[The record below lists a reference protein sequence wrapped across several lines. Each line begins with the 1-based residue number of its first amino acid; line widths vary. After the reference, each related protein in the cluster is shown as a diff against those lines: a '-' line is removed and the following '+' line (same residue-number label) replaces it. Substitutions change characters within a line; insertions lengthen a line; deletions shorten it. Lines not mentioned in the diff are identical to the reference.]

1 MAHLLPLVAGLL
13 MIAGTH
19 ASDVADRSMHR
30 GFLSKYLGSDASKTS
45 LGDYNKFMTPR
56 FNHMKHGG
64 APDALSHHNGP
75 AEHAPATVFGKS
87 ADPTALAQDVMAFTS
102 VKGKPLITKDFNT
115 PKIADEEEERA
126 MQKVPAN
133 HNSMPIRMSA
143 IGVSLLTL
151 AAMLGVRMRRG
162 LQQATAFASSNGH
175 ESDMSITSAP
185 AAAGNMLELKPQES
199 AIRGQ
204 VGWSQQS
211 SKNSRP
217 LTPCYATTAADEAET
232 KTYSP
237 YQILG
242 VRRSAKPADIK
253 KAYRERAKMLHPDVV
268 CAKSGTQEVFGA
280 ASAKLAKQMR
290 AFLHELDAES
300 TRADLERDL
309 LAAAKQVALLGEDRR
324 SEIEGREA
332 LKIEATENWQT
343 VVDAYE
349 LLSNEKKR
357 SNYDRKQTVD
367 AVGSALGTIG
377 IGAMAGLGEVAKVA
391 AGAVNKAIDDGES
404 SSEEAIFA

>member
-1 MAHLLPLVAGLL
+1 
-13 MIAGTH
+13 
-19 ASDVADRSMHR
+19 
-30 GFLSKYLGSDASKTS
+30 
-45 LGDYNKFMTPR
+45 
-56 FNHMKHGG
+56 
-64 APDALSHHNGP
+64 
-75 AEHAPATVFGKS
+75 
-87 ADPTALAQDVMAFTS
+87 
-102 VKGKPLITKDFNT
+102 
-115 PKIADEEEERA
+115 
-126 MQKVPAN
+126 
-133 HNSMPIRMSA
+133 
-143 IGVSLLTL
+143 
-151 AAMLGVRMRRG
+151 
-162 LQQATAFASSNGH
+162 
-175 ESDMSITSAP
+175 
-185 AAAGNMLELKPQES
+185 
-199 AIRGQ
+199 
-204 VGWSQQS
+204 
-211 SKNSRP
+211 

-253 KAYRERAKMLHPDVV
+253 KAYRERAKMLHPDIV
-268 CAKSGTQEVFGA
+268 CAKLAKSGTQETVFGD
-280 ASAKLAKQMR
+280 ASAKLAKQIR
-290 AFLHELDAES
+290 VFLNELDAES

-324 SEIEGREA
+324 SEIEGRQA